1 MMDLKSYDREH
12 FNALMAAGHSREHFK
27 LSGAGIEAWYRPR
40 GMSSGAGPLGP
51 FVEVTF
57 EQLNQPVSAA
67 APAAWNGPEDGLPPV
82 GLTVEV
88 FDDREPHFSYA
99 MHIGQRVR
107 IVAHD
112 VLGEGDDEG
121 TPVAVYAF
129 NHPKGEGYHA
139 LVAGKFRPICTP
151 EQLAAEERERTI
163 DDMVKVTCIN
173 RGEAGRIYDAGY
185 RKVEQL

>member
-1 MMDLKSYDREH
+1 MSERNRQDALNNAGWVLHDEIRQILGEVPVKLFNNLKPCLQKAIDRYEVDLK
-12 FNALMAAGHSREHFK
+12 
-27 LSGAGIEAWYRPR
+27 
-40 GMSSGAGPLGP
+40 
-51 FVEVTF
+51 
-57 EQLNQPVSAA
+57 PVK
-67 APAAWNGPEDGLPPV
+67 PAWNGPEDGLPPV

-139 LVAGKFRPICTP
+139 LVAGKFRPIRTA
-151 EQLAAEERERTI
+151 EQLAAEERERGI
-163 DDMVKVTCIN
+163 KELLDWV
-173 RGEAGRIYDAGY
+173 RGQPVMEHRSPFPHVWAAMYDAGL
-185 RKVEQL
+185 RAPVQP